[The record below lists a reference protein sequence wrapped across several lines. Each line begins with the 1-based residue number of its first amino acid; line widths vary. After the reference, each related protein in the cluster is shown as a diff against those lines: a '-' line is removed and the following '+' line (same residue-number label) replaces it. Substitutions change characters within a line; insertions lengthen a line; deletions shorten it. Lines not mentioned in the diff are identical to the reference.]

1 MDYQASATN
10 SKEVVYNYFYSL
22 IFKKS
27 TKHSLCSTIVQ
38 SILLISSIIS
48 ATSYPLYAQTTTNP
62 LTEDVTITAIVLST
76 PVTYPET
83 KPIPSAGPINQ
94 VDMSDVAIFRGL
106 AYPRSTVSLLKNGE
120 VVGTV
125 MANAQGAFEIHL
137 RDIRPGTYSF
147 GVRAEDAQKNKSRLL
162 LFTIAISTG
171 VVTLVDGIFIPPTL
185 TSDKVEVKKG
195 ESILFSGTTVPLSEV
210 RLSFDATSI
219 ELLKKTKA
227 DSTGMWAYT
236 MDSSSLTRGDHDVKV
251 RSIVATDTSPYS
263 DELSFRVGDTTRM
276 RTKATA
282 LIGFR
287 AKCDLNNDNRV
298 NLLDFSIMAY
308 WYKRLG
314 FPPKVDLNSDK
325 LINLTDLSILAYCWT
340 G

>member
-1 MDYQASATN
+1 MDYQASQTS

-27 TKHSLCSTIVQ
+27 TKHPLLST
-38 SILLISSIIS
+38 LLRALVFTGFIIS
-48 ATSYPLYAQTTTNP
+48 IAFVPLYAQTTTNP
-62 LTEDVTITAIVLST
+62 LTEDVTITAIVLSS
-76 PVTYPET
+76 PVTYPDT
-83 KPIPSAGPINQ
+83 RPIIPSGPINQ

-120 VVGTV
+120 IVGVVT
-125 MANAQGAFEIHL
+125 ANAEGTFELHL
-137 RDIRPGTYSF
+137 RNVNPGTYSF
-147 GVRAEDAQKNKSRLL
+147 GIRAEDAQKNKSRLL
-162 LFTIAISTG
+162 LFTIAVSTG
-171 VVTLVDGIFIPPTL
+171 VATLVDGIFIPPTL
-185 TSDKVEVKKG
+185 TSDKVEVKKS
-195 ESILFSGTTVPLSEV
+195 ESIVFSGTTVPLSEL
-210 RLSFDATSI
+210 RLSFDQTSI
-219 ELLKKTKA
+219 ELLRKAKA
-227 DSTGMWAYT
+227 DSTGLWVYT
-236 MDSSSLTRGDHDVKV
+236 MDSSLLSRGDHDVKV
-251 RSIVATDTSPYS
+251 RSLVATDTSPYS